1 MADEDVFTVRNIAQ
15 DYKTKWLRVTMFIA
29 HLVCCA
35 FAAIRPNKKHI
46 NMKTT
51 KKTSNAVAAFKHARA
66 LAMTAALAAPMSGNA
81 ATQLVN
87 FDAATHAGGAT
98 GAAILGTAGDYWT
111 EYTLAN
117 GTALTLFTSVPGYN
131 DSGYDLIAAGWGGTY
146 GGTSYGV
153 AGFAPLTGDY
163 FYDTDGSATITVTGL
178 TIGDAYDWVL
188 YTNQG
193 GVNRP
198 LSITVGGTTLT
209 TNGAVDK
216 TVLLEGVNY
225 LRFTGTVTDS
235 NLVASFAFAPGNA
248 GEMDFNGFQLQTT
261 AVPEPSS
268 LAVLMGGIGTL
279 LLVRRR
285 ARN

>member
-1 MADEDVFTVRNIAQ
+1 
-15 DYKTKWLRVTMFIA
+15 
-29 HLVCCA
+29 
-35 FAAIRPNKKHI
+35 
-46 NMKTT
+46 
-51 KKTSNAVAAFKHARA
+51 
-66 LAMTAALAAPMSGNA
+66 
-81 ATQLVN
+81 
-87 FDAATHAGGAT
+87 
-98 GAAILGTAGDYWT
+98 
-111 EYTLAN
+111 
-117 GTALTLFTSVPGYN
+117 
-131 DSGYDLIAAGWGGTY
+131 
-146 GGTSYGV
+146 
-153 AGFAPLTGDY
+153 
-163 FYDTDGSATITVTGL
+163 L

-216 TVLLEGVNY
+216 TALLEGVNY

>member
-1 MADEDVFTVRNIAQ
+1 
-15 DYKTKWLRVTMFIA
+15 
-29 HLVCCA
+29 
-35 FAAIRPNKKHI
+35 
-46 NMKTT
+46 
-51 KKTSNAVAAFKHARA
+51 
-66 LAMTAALAAPMSGNA
+66 
-81 ATQLVN
+81 
-87 FDAATHAGGAT
+87 
-98 GAAILGTAGDYWT
+98 
-111 EYTLAN
+111 
-117 GTALTLFTSVPGYN
+117 
-131 DSGYDLIAAGWGGTY
+131 
-146 GGTSYGV
+146 
-153 AGFAPLTGDY
+153 
-163 FYDTDGSATITVTGL
+163 L